1 MLLYISIYWCVAVLY
16 AVISIAGYYRNP
28 TKVNQL
34 YNFNE
39 KRFIVAAIVEA
50 IFIPITLFNL
60 LIMVIKMI
68 LFKIVDKF

>member
-1 MLLYISIYWCVAVLY
+1 MLLYLSIYWCSAVLY
-16 AVISIAGYYRNP
+16 AVFSIAGYYRNP
-28 TKVNQL
+28 AKINQL
-34 YNFNE
+34 YNLSE
-39 KRFIVAAIVEA
+39 KRFITAAIIEA